1 MPNAVNEKLVV
12 AVELVIGGDRAL
24 FMKLM
29 AENAAASLR
38 EEPGC
43 RLFDVCVDISDAN
56 QIFLYEIYDDEAAF
70 SAHLAS
76 AHYKSFDASTSGLI
90 LSKDVRRHRLKAE

>member
-1 MPNAVNEKLVV
+1 VLNAVNEKFVV
-12 AVELVIGGDRAL
+12 AVDLVIGGDQAL

-38 EEPGC
+38 DEPGC

-56 QIFLYEIYDDEAAF
+56 RIFLYEIYDDETAF

-76 AHYKSFDASTSGLI
+76 AHYKSFDARTSGLI
-90 LSKDVRRHRLKAE
+90 LSKTVRRYRLKVE